1 MLQVTVKLQINDKIY
16 QKNPE
21 ETELG
26 RRIVQHSILLI
37 DEIGLECFTFK
48 KLAEQ
53 INSTEASVYR
63 YFENKHLLFV
73 YLANW
78 YWEWVRFHILFFT
91 ANLKDPVEKLRSA
104 LRVVVNVSQRNATTE
119 YVDTESLHR
128 ILVTEGAKAYHHKAV
143 DEDNQYGFFWAYKS
157 LCATLAEFVQEINP
171 SYPYPRSLSSMLLE
185 TANNNIYFA
194 RHLPRL
200 TDIQYKQGYLEE
212 IVEMLTSFALA
223 ALSTNTLI
231 APNSKHDKAF

>member
-78 YWEWVRFHILFFT
+78 YWEWVRFHILFNT
-91 ANLKDPVEKLRSA
+91 ANMKAPIEKLRAA
-104 LRVVVNVSQRNATTE
+104 LRVLVDVSQRTTTSE
-119 YVDTESLHR
+119 YVDTEALHR
-128 ILVTEGAKAYHHKAV
+128 ILVTEGTKAYHHKAV
-143 DEDNQYGFFWAYKS
+143 DEDNQYGFFWSYKS
-157 LCATLAEFVQEINP
+157 LCATLAEFIKEINP

-194 RHLPRL
+194 QHLPRL
-200 TDIQYKQGYLEE
+200 TDIRHQEGYLEA
-212 IVEMLTSFALA
+212 IAEMLASFALGC
-223 ALSTNTLI
+223 LSDNPKI
-231 APNSKHDKAF
+231 KAKPNNNET